1 MEKFITK
8 ADLEEKQ
15 LFVTAIFD
23 VIQDG
28 FRRNGSIL
36 ILEELRQ
43 SGCWQGTAYRRI
55 KGTSE
60 SISGLAHQVQWD
72 GTVPEIPRRKTDK

>member
-1 MEKFITK
+1 MEEFITK

-23 VIQDG
+23 VVQDG
-28 FRRNGSIL
+28 FRSNGSIL

-43 SGCWQGTAYRRI
+43 SGCWQGTAFRRI
-55 KGTSE
+55 KDTSE
-60 SISGLAHQVQWD
+60 SISGPAHQVQWN
-72 GTVPEIPRRKTDK
+72 GTVPEIPRKRTDK